1 MPGFSAAN
9 PSRYTITDTV
19 ERTYYHIQIGER
31 LRFHAGGRAECPGSC
46 EIHGTRPAMLGRPD
60 GIKQLEQLH
69 RLILS
74 GDTELINQGIVL
86 LRAVEKQ
93 PGASLRE
100 YLHFRGWCPY
110 NTLQTARS
118 WQRGRLTYAYTP
130 APSLKTRI
138 TMLPL
143 TRQIPSGEGL
153 APTASAASITMTA
166 SVNLPPGAIL
176 GCFRDDTN
184 AQNNYLFDLLRVGE
198 RRARL
203 QIAQQLTPK
212 WGSTGEPNG

>member
-46 EIHGTRPAMLGRPD
+46 EIHGTRPTMLGRPD
-60 GIKQLEQLH
+60 GIKQLEQPH

-74 GDTELINQGIVL
+74 GDAELINQGIAL
-86 LRAVEKQ
+86 LRAVESQ
-93 PGASLRE
+93 PGAALRE
-100 YLHFRGWCPY
+100 YLHFRGWCTY

-130 APSLKTRI
+130 TPSLKTRI
-138 TMLPL
+138 TTIPL
-143 TRQIPSGEGL
+143 TTIGEGL
-153 APTASAASITMTA
+153 APTASAAPITMERL
-166 SVNLPPGAIL
+166 VDLPPGAIL

-184 AQNNYLFDLLRVGE
+184 AQNNYLFDILRVRE
-198 RRARL
+198 RQVRL
-203 QIAQQLTPK
+203 QIAQQLTPQ
-212 WGSTGEPNG
+212 WGTTGEPND